1 MRNLKILQICKY
13 GLSEKGGI
21 EQVTSDYHK
30 IFSDNYHKCISLAF
44 LKRKGNYKQIKGEKG
59 FNSSFS
65 FLGQPISLKYF
76 SYLFRKSGHFDIL
89 YLHYPNPI
97 ALILTAILKRKK
109 QRLIVHWH
117 SDIIK
122 PFPIS
127 LISEIVEKICLPYVD
142 KIVCTSDLYSSS
154 SKSLRNVSKKISIIP
169 IGTEKTSYETKT
181 KLSTRGNL
189 NLIFIGRLVEYKG
202 LNFLIE
208 TLEKL
213 DFVNLKIIG
222 DGPLRNQLEAK
233 IKFYQLS
240 DRIEI
245 KEGVEDDLKLELL
258 HQADFLILPS
268 ISRSEA
274 FGVVLLESIST
285 ATPILTSNVFGSG
298 MNFINDQ
305 QVDEK
310 CGYTFNSENQ
320 ESLEELLIFLKDLDD
335 HIYANLSYNSKKR
348 HENFFSSSVV
358 TSKIQSFI
366 HDY

>member
-1 MRNLKILQICKY
+1 MKREALNKLLQ
-13 GLSEKGGI
+13 E
-21 EQVTSDYHK
+21 YHK
-30 IFSDNYHKCISLAF
+30 IFSDNYNKCISLTF

-59 FNSSFS
+59 FNSPFS
-65 FLGQPISLKYF
+65 FIGQPISLKYF

-89 YLHYPNPI
+89 YLHYPNHYCI
-97 ALILTAILKRKK
+97 NFDRHIKRKK
-109 QRLIVHWH
+109 QMLIVHWH

-127 LISEIVEKICLPYVD
+127 LISEIVEKICLLYVD

-169 IGTEKTSYETKT
+169 IGTEKTSFETKT
-181 KLSTRGNL
+181 KLSKKGIL

-305 QVDEK
+305 QIDEK
-310 CGYTFNSENQ
+310 CGYTFNSPKTKTAWKN
-320 ESLEELLIFLKDLDD
+320 
-335 HIYANLSYNSKKR
+335 Y
-348 HENFFSSSVV
+348 
-358 TSKIQSFI
+358 
-366 HDY
+366 